1 MCLIAF
7 AIGVRADCPLL
18 IVSNRDEYWDRPTQP
33 LSAWQ
38 TPAGTTVYSG
48 RDERAGGT
56 WMGFSADGRVAML
69 TNVRTETPE
78 VAPRSRG
85 ELVTRWLDGRSE
97 AFIEHMTEADP
108 TQYAGC
114 NLVLGDERAGIWHWL
129 TNRRPADGEAT
140 SDPMESGGWWG
151 RRLSP
156 GVYGLSN
163 AALDTPWP
171 KTVFLKEATR
181 RALAQDPFSV
191 DTVGRLLEVLTVRG
205 VPDQRD
211 IDPLAAPFVAIG
223 ARRYGTRS
231 SLIAR
236 VRRQAGDSELELC
249 EWTHDPPGQ
258 AADPARY
265 RRISISTWGMPTS
278 R

>member
-7 AIGVRADCPLL
+7 AIGVRSDCPLL

-38 TPAGTTVYSG
+38 TTAGTTVYSG
-48 RDERAGGT
+48 RDELAGGT
-56 WMGFSADGRVAML
+56 WLGFNADGRVAML
-69 TNVRTETPE
+69 TNVQAATPE
-78 VAPRSRG
+78 IAPRSRG
-85 ELVTRWLDGRSE
+85 ELVTRWLDGLPEPS
-97 AFIEHMTEADP
+97 IEGMTDADP

-114 NLVLGDERAGIWHWL
+114 NLVLGDCRSGAWHWL
-129 TNRRPADGEAT
+129 TNRQPA
-140 SDPMESGGWWG
+140 ESEGMSEPLGPSGWRG

-171 KTVFLKEATR
+171 KTVLLKEATGR
-181 RALAQDPFSV
+181 VIEQDPFAG
-191 DTVGRLLEVLTVRG
+191 DATHRLLHALMARTVTDP
-205 VPDQRD
+205 PDV
-211 IDPLAAPFVAIG
+211 DPLAAPFVAID